1 MEESLDSLLTKKRLF
16 TNFREHTIVVMRY
29 FIRSVKYLLFIC
41 ILYILLVWIIA
52 LTSYTE
58 VVDGWMLLEAQLR
71 SEQGVWLVAAFILLA
86 IFYPRFGFMRGVAQR
101 GSVAG
106 DRVRIDNAMRLYG
119 FEYVGAEGDTLIYR
133 AKGVLKRATFLFED
147 RLKVRNVE
155 DGIEIVGIRRA
166 VARVVYQLQAYIDNS
181 RYEEK

>member
-1 MEESLDSLLTKKRLF
+1 
-16 TNFREHTIVVMRY
+16 MRY

-41 ILYILLVWIIA
+41 VLYVALVWLMAI
-52 LTSYTE
+52 TSYTE

-71 SEQGVWLVAAFILLA
+71 SEQGIWLVAAFLLLA

-119 FEYVGAEGDTLIYR
+119 FEYVGTEGDTLIYR

-147 RLKVRNVE
+147 RLE
-155 DGIEIVGIRRA
+155 ISATEGGIEIVGIRRA
-166 VARVVYQLQAYIDNS
+166 VARIAYQLQAYIDNS

>member
-1 MEESLDSLLTKKRLF
+1 MVGCSLRRSYAPSRVCGSLRPLYSWPSSTHALALC
-16 TNFREHTIVVMRY
+16 VVWR
-29 FIRSVKYLLFIC
+29 
-41 ILYILLVWIIA
+41 
-52 LTSYTE
+52 
-58 VVDGWMLLEAQLR
+58 
-71 SEQGVWLVAAFILLA
+71 
-86 IFYPRFGFMRGVAQR
+86 
-101 GSVAG
+101 SVAG

-119 FEYVGAEGDTLIYR
+119 FEYVGTEGDTLIYR

-147 RLKVRNVE
+147 RLEVRNVE

>member
-1 MEESLDSLLTKKRLF
+1 
-16 TNFREHTIVVMRY
+16 MRY

-101 GSVAG
+101 GSVAN

-147 RLKVRNVE
+147 RLEVRNVE

>member
-1 MEESLDSLLTKKRLF
+1 
-16 TNFREHTIVVMRY
+16 MRY

-106 DRVRIDNAMRLYG
+106 DRVRIDNARRL
-119 FEYVGAEGDTLIYR
+119 
-133 AKGVLKRATFLFED
+133 
-147 RLKVRNVE
+147 
-155 DGIEIVGIRRA
+155 
-166 VARVVYQLQAYIDNS
+166 
-181 RYEEK
+181 